1 MSDIKN
7 DNIEEI
13 VESEEQLAVAL
24 SEEALEATSDN
35 GETVMI
41 EYFDKDGG
49 ISGLT
54 DKQRR
59 RKEIWDKVTTGILIF
74 LMSSPILI
82 VGYIL
87 LWFFLR

>member
-7 DNIEEI
+7 DNIEEV
-13 VESEEQLAVAL
+13 VESEEKLADAL
-24 SEEALEATSDN
+24 SEEVLESGADTN
-35 GETVMI
+35 AGGMI

-49 ISGLT
+49 LSGLT

-59 RKEIWDKVTTGILIF
+59 NKEIWDKITTGILIF
-74 LMSSPILI
+74 LMASPILI